1 MNKDLI
7 TFTISDLIIKYKY
20 ERKEEYLKE
29 VKDRIVNCGLDSE
42 YKIFVDDELS
52 LINSD
57 KLIKDR
63 DYSNITKD
71 NIKEKE
77 KELLVGELAM
87 ISVINKELDDII
99 YDIVLRRFANY
110 WNTVHHLDYG
120 MMLDMEVASLYVGE
134 HILIRKYIFNDNS
147 DNEEPYY

>member
-7 TFTISDLIIKYKY
+7 AFTISDLIIKYKY

-57 KLIKDR
+57 TLIKDR

-99 YDIVLRRFANY
+99 YNIVLRRFANY

-134 HILIRKYIFNDNS
+134 QILIRKYIFNDNS